1 MSRSDELRVD
11 WFRILDDLK
20 RQGFSLYALEAHI
33 AIPKSTL
40 IGYKQGAEP
49 NHMTGERLIAF
60 WCQVMGM
67 QRDLVPMVSRY
78 DWRA

>member
-1 MSRSDELRVD
+1 MQRRID

-20 RQGFSLYALEAHI
+20 RLGFSLYALEAHI

-49 NHMTGERLIAF
+49 KHTDGERLVGF
-60 WCQVMGM
+60 WCQVTANG
-67 QRDLVPMVSRY
+67 REHVPTEAFVLSVARSK
-78 DWRA
+78 

>member
-1 MSRSDELRVD
+1 MNRADDLRVD

-20 RQGFSLYALEAHI
+20 RQGFSLYALEAQV

-60 WCQVMGM
+60 WRQAMG
-67 QRDLVPMVSRY
+67 RPRELVPMISRH

>member
-1 MSRSDELRVD
+1 MQRRVD

-49 NHMTGERLIAF
+49 KHMDGEKLIGF
-60 WCQVMGM
+60 WCQVTANERGGIPTATVT
-67 QRDLVPMVSRY
+67 LSAA
-78 DWRA
+78 RAK